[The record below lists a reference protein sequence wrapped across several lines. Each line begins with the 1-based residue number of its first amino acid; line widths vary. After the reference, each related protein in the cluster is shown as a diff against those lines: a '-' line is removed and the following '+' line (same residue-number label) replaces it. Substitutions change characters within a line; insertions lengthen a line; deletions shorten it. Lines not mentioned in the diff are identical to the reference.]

1 MFVMSETMF
10 IFAPCFSFICA
21 QSYEIIYKIGNK
33 PISFTI
39 NKIGNM
45 RYTVRLKGEKQ
56 GTFCYQVAMNMA
68 YDLACSMLDIED
80 FEEDMITINGRPYS
94 YYFG

>member
-1 MFVMSETMF
+1 
-10 IFAPCFSFICA
+10 
-21 QSYEIIYKIGNK
+21 
-33 PISFTI
+33 
-39 NKIGNM
+39 M
-45 RYTVRLKGEKQ
+45 RNTVRLKGEKQ